1 MAYGSHPHAGIS
13 CNCDWDTDYIGNDH
27 FVQCAHCAELWEAL
41 PDSKQKHPAANGLC
55 DCTWRTTEF
64 GRVNYFQCACC
75 RELWTKYPEGTDW
88 ETAESEALKADF
100 RDIQEAIASD
110 SIRTALSIILAR
122 HMLWRS
128 RALYDMMKVWLPKL
142 TESPDVRRDAGT
154 LLEEC
159 AARIQ

>member
-64 GRVNYFQCACC
+64 GLSMMLVLARQRASSPVTPRALIVNISSRPSSTLAAASGCWACNC
-75 RELWTKYPEGTDW
+75 LASPLSFAFPLAGLSLN
-88 ETAESEALKADF
+88 ACVM
-100 RDIQEAIASD
+100 IQRACW
-110 SIRTALSIILAR
+110 ALSLGSRSITFR
-122 HMLWRS
+122 SLWIRF
-128 RALYDMMKVWLPKL
+128 
-142 TESPDVRRDAGT
+142 
-154 LLEEC
+154 
-159 AARIQ
+159 